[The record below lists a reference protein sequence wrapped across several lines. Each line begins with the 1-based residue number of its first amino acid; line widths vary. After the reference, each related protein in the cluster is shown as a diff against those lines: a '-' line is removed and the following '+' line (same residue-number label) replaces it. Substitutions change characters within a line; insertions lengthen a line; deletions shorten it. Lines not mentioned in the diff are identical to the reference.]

1 MKLRRVFAWV
11 GGGLFILIAL
21 AYATTRYAIL
31 IPGWVLDV
39 RDPIEPTQ
47 TITWDRPAPGTTVAA
62 PRPPNIVLILADDL
76 GWNDITQHGGVA
88 DGSVP
93 TPHIDGIAAAG
104 VQFTSGYAGH
114 SSCAPSRAALLSG
127 RYGTRFGFE
136 FTPLPDA
143 MGRITGALHDR
154 DPSNLYPLLLPP
166 KSDAT
171 DAAPARPFA
180 ELVMPGTEITLAE
193 VLRERGYHTIHIGK
207 WHLGDTAE
215 ARPLAQGFDESLDMA
230 SGKYLPD
237 DHPDVVNSRQ
247 DFDPIDQFLWATFR
261 HAARWNGGQ
270 RFSPPGYIT
279 DYYTDAAVDAIR
291 ANRDRPFFLYLAHWA
306 VHNPLQALRSDYEA
320 LPHIANPRERVY
332 AAMVRSLDRSVGRV
346 LDALRAEGLEDDTLV
361 IFTSDNGGAGYI
373 GLPDVNQPYRGF
385 KLTFFEGG
393 IKVPF
398 FMRWPARIPAG
409 LQVAD
414 SVHHFDIFATAVAAA
429 GGTPPGDRTL
439 DGVDL
444 LPWTAAADRAPAAPD
459 HAPHTALFWR
469 SGHYQAVRAGQW
481 KLQRADRPQRVWLH
495 NLAEDPTEQS
505 DLSAA
510 EPERVAELMALLDRH
525 NAAQAPPAWPAS
537 LELPMFI
544 DKTSEDAQDP
554 SDTYVYVPN

>member
-11 GGGLFILIAL
+11 GAGSLILGAL
-21 AYATTRYAIL
+21 AFAASRYAIF

-39 RDPIEPTQ
+39 RDPIQPTQ
-47 TITWDRPAPGTTVAA
+47 AITWSQPAPGTVPAGS
-62 PRPPNIVLILADDL
+62 RPPNIVLILADDL

-88 DGSVP
+88 SGSVP
-93 TPHIDGIAAAG
+93 TPNIDGIAAAG
-104 VQFTSGYAGH
+104 VQFTSGYAAH

-143 MGRITGALHDR
+143 MGRITSNLHAR
-154 DPSNLYPLLLPP
+154 DPGNIYPILLE
-166 KSDAT
+166 
-171 DAAPARPFA
+171 AAPEAASTTPARRFA
-180 ELVMPGTEITLAE
+180 ELVMPGSEITLAE

-215 ARPLAQGFDESLDMA
+215 ARPLAQGFDESLEMA

-237 DHPDVVNSRQ
+237 DHPDVVNSHQ
-247 DFDPIDQFLWATFR
+247 DFDPIDRFLWATFR
-261 HAARWNGGQ
+261 HAARWNGGP
-270 RFSPPGYIT
+270 RFAPPGYIT
-279 DYYTDAAVDAIR
+279 DYYTDASVDAIR

-306 VHNPLQALRSDYEA
+306 VHNPLQALRSDYDA
-320 LPHIANPRERVY
+320 LPHITNPRERVY

-373 GLPDVNQPYRGF
+373 GLPNINQPYRGF

-409 LQVAD
+409 LEVAEP
-414 SVHHFDIFATAVAAA
+414 VHHFDIFATAVAAA
-429 GGTPPGDRTL
+429 GATSPQDRTL

-444 LPWTAAADRAPAAPD
+444 LPWINADREAD
-459 HAPHTALFWR
+459 APHEALFWR
-469 SGHYQAVRAGQW
+469 SGHYQAVRAGRW
-481 KLQRADRPQRVWLH
+481 KLQRAERPKKVWLYD
-495 NLAEDPTEQS
+495 LAADPTEQS
-505 DLSAA
+505 DLSAT

-525 NAAQAPPAWPAS
+525 NAEQAPPAWPAS
-537 LELPMFI
+537 LEVPIFI
-544 DKTSEDAQDP
+544 DKTGEDPQDP
-554 SDTYVYVPN
+554 DDPYVYVPN